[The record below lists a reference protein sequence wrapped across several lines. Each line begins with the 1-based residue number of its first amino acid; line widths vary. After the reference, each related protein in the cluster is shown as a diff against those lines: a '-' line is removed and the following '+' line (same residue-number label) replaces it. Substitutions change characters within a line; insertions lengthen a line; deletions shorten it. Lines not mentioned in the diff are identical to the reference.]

1 MMLSPLIPILF
12 SFVSAGPG
20 PLSKISETESPF
32 RETEDVTESGL
43 GAAEHCE
50 SQPRRGCVH
59 FTECDRD
66 GFVLEYVSMDVVD
79 VR

>member
-1 MMLSPLIPILF
+1 MMLSPLILILF
-12 SFVSAGPG
+12 SIVSAGPG

-32 RETEDVTESGL
+32 RETEDVTEPAL

-50 SQPRRGCVH
+50 SQPRRRCVH

-66 GFVLEYVSMDVVD
+66 GFLLEDVSMDVVD

>member
-1 MMLSPLIPILF
+1 MMLSPLILILF
-12 SFVSAGPG
+12 SVVWAGP
-20 PLSKISETESPF
+20 ETESPF
-32 RETEDVTESGL
+32 RETEDVTEPGL

-50 SQPRRGCVH
+50 SQPRRRCVH

-66 GFVLEYVSMDVVD
+66 GFLLEDVSMDVVD

>member
-1 MMLSPLIPILF
+1 MMLSPLILILF
-12 SFVSAGPG
+12 SVVSA
-20 PLSKISETESPF
+20 KISETESPF
-32 RETEDVTESGL
+32 RETEDVTQPGL

-50 SQPRRGCVH
+50 SQPGRRCVH

-66 GFVLEYVSMDVVD
+66 GFVLEDVSMDVVD